1 VSRDECQAANDGAL
15 TRYFRVETNAVLREI
30 AVTALTLPSPEG
42 RGWDRISERQQM
54 T

>member
-1 VSRDECQAANDGAL
+1 MSRDECQAANDGAL
-15 TRYFRVETNAVLREI
+15 PRYFRVETNAVLREI
-30 AVTALTLPSPEG
+30 AVTALTLPEG